1 MCVLDALKVPLR
13 GLRGKPLTSPE
24 ENSLG
29 FPLHGSV
36 AKPTDPACMFD
47 PPTFGSPNP
56 TDLVNWDVISLQ
68 SAIYKRNTPQ
78 SGVRESSFGFDGVDK
93 RVRI

>member
-1 MCVLDALKVPLR
+1 
-13 GLRGKPLTSPE
+13 
-24 ENSLG
+24 
-29 FPLHGSV
+29 
-36 AKPTDPACMFD
+36 MFD
-47 PPTFGSPNP
+47 PPSFGSPNP

>member
-13 GLRGKPLTSPE
+13 GLRGKPLASPE
-24 ENSLG
+24 ESPLG

-56 TDLVNWDVISLQ
+56 ADLVNWDVISLQ
-68 SAIYKRNTPQ
+68 SAHNSLMHGRFAGL
-78 SGVRESSFGFDGVDK
+78 SGGISLMYGRHL
-93 RVRI
+93 R